1 MLYKYDIIQKTPC
14 HKRKNSS
21 EKLRR
26 ENAMRR
32 LLHFRKWR
40 IRTQIMTSMQA
51 LMIVLAISC
60 CVASYSAAKSNIER
74 NYTSNSEKNLQTMQG
89 IMEMKLDE
97 AITQVREVTAT
108 DDFLDIL
115 DSYNATGATAYDSLN
130 THRLDEMWSTVE
142 NQNDYVSSV
151 FLFDLRGRFY
161 QRHRVRMNTSW
172 YAKYYEPGALEA
184 LPWLEEVAG
193 ERGRAVFYGY
203 NLLAPEADRYSFT
216 FARQL
221 ISPRDFQP
229 VGFLV
234 IRMTPKLFRSSIF
247 ARSEFA
253 SEMYAV
259 LDADGRLVY
268 SNKGED
274 YADAVLNAYR
284 RGDESF
290 LFEDVRSDTT
300 GFTTLVSISRA
311 DLNGISRYMRV
322 MMPVIIVLSL
332 IVVTTLALLVTRRIN
347 RPLEE
352 LKTVVTSMKD
362 GEPIEA
368 VFDDGEIGQVGNALK
383 RTVDNNL
390 ELRERLI
397 TSRVK
402 EREAELLLLQSQI
415 NPHFLYNTLDS
426 IYCKAMIQNNDEIA
440 EMVLALS
447 NLFKATLSKGN
458 TVITVREEL
467 EHISRYMAIQ
477 KLRYGERF
485 ELILDV
491 DEELMD
497 LRIIKLILQPFVE
510 NSMYHGLEPKI
521 GGGYIEI
528 RGEVLEGII
537 YFRVTDNGMG
547 MDDPN
552 DIYNGYGVRNVLD
565 RIHLFYGEDYG
576 ISVETVTGQK
586 TSVEIRV
593 PVLEDDREGGGE
605 A

>member
-1 MLYKYDIIQKTPC
+1 
-14 HKRKNSS
+14 
-21 EKLRR
+21 
-26 ENAMRR
+26 MRR
-32 LLHFRKWR
+32 LLNFRKWR

-74 NYTSNSEKNLQTMQG
+74 NYTSNSEKNLQTVQG
-89 IMEMKLDE
+89 VVEMKLDE
-97 AITQVREVTAT
+97 AITQVREVTVT

-115 DSYNATGATAYDSLN
+115 DSDNVMGATAYDSFN
-130 THRLDEMWSTVE
+130 THRLDEMWSMVE

-161 QRHRVRMNTSW
+161 QRHRVRMNTNW

-184 LPWLEEVAG
+184 LPWLEKVAG
-193 ERGRAVFYGY
+193 ARGRPVFYGY

-229 VGFLV
+229 MGFLV
-234 IRMTPKLFRSSIF
+234 IRMMPKLFRSSIF
-247 ARSEFA
+247 ARGEFA

-259 LDADGRLVY
+259 LDGDGRLVY

-274 YADAVLNAYR
+274 YADIVLNAYR
-284 RGDESF
+284 RGDESY
-290 LFEDVRSDTT
+290 LFEDVRSETT
-300 GFTTLVSISRA
+300 GFTTLVCISRA
-311 DLNGISRYMRV
+311 DLNDISRYMRV

-397 TSRVK
+397 ASRVK

-426 IYCKAMIQNNDEIA
+426 IYCKAMIHNNDEIA

-447 NLFKATLSKGN
+447 NLFKASLSKGN

-537 YFRVTDNGMG
+537 YFRVTDNGVG

-576 ISVETVTGQK
+576 ISVETVPGQK